1 MDEEKARDILRA
13 WGESAPY
20 WKQNRETIHLMF
32 EPITRALITQARI
45 SEGES
50 VLDVAGG
57 TGEPSL
63 TIAEIVGP
71 SGHVVCTDAA
81 SEMVRAA
88 EEEARRLGL
97 SNVRFR
103 QCLADAIPF
112 GDDEFDHV
120 VSRLGLMFF
129 PDPVAALREMLRVVK
144 PRGRVTLAVWGAKES
159 NPFFSV
165 VSEVVSRYIEP
176 GPEEPDAPGA
186 FRFEAR
192 GAVSDLLKQAG
203 AREVEEREVDFHLE
217 APVTLQDFWRARSE
231 MSDTLREKVA
241 RLSRE
246 ELVRATREVSEAMSG
261 YFPDDRMKIPARV
274 LIASGAKPPSK

>member
-20 WKQNRETIHLMF
+20 WKRNREAIHSMF
-32 EPITRALITQARI
+32 EPITRALLGQARI

-57 TGEPSL
+57 TGEPSV
-63 TIAEIVGP
+63 TVAGIVGP

-81 SEMVRAA
+81 AEMVRAA

-97 SNVRFR
+97 SNIRFR
-103 QCLADAIPF
+103 QCLADSIPF
-112 GDDEFDHV
+112 GDDEFDHAI
-120 VSRLGLMFF
+120 SRLGLMFF
-129 PDPVAALREMLRVVK
+129 PDPVAALKEMLRVVK
-144 PRGRVTLAVWGAKES
+144 PGGRVTLAVWGAREF
-159 NPFFSV
+159 NPFFST
-165 VSEVVSRYIEP
+165 VSEVMSRYIEP

-192 GAVSDLLKQAG
+192 GMVPDLLKRAG
-203 AREVEEREVDFHLE
+203 AREVEEREVDFHIE
-217 APVTLQDFWRARSE
+217 APVTLKDFWRVRSE

-241 RLSRE
+241 RLSEE
-246 ELVRATREVSEAMSG
+246 ELARATREVAEAMST

-274 LIASGAKPPSK
+274 LIASGAKPSPE